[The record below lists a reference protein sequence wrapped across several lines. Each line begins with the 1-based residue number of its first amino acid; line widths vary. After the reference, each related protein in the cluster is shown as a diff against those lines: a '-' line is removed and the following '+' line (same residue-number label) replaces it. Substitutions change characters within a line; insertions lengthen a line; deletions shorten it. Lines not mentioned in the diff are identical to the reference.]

1 LVWLATLALITPIE
15 SIAIAVYIGIDSG
28 AAVIISHSLGENKIK
43 QAWNQSKA
51 IIIWTVIIALL
62 ISLIIFFTKD
72 LVLSLY
78 SGIDME
84 TIKLARQI
92 FIILAS
98 TTLFRAIN
106 ITIVVGLLR
115 SGGDTVFILGLD
127 LFSQWGVGI
136 LLTYLCA
143 FVWHQP
149 LPVVFLAINSEEI
162 VKFFI
167 CSYRY
172 LSRKWLRNLV
182 T

>member
-1 LVWLATLALITPIE
+1 MKAELINKKYTLYKNKIETVLTELIPLTDKLEMIYLSVELKNLFKSLE
-15 SIAIAVYIGIDSG
+15 SPFMFVVIGEVKSG
-28 AAVIISHSLGENKIK
+28 KSSFINTLTGENICG
-43 QAWNQSKA
+43 
-51 IIIWTVIIALL
+51 V
-62 ISLIIFFTKD
+62 
-72 LVLSLY
+72 
-78 SGIDME
+78 DME